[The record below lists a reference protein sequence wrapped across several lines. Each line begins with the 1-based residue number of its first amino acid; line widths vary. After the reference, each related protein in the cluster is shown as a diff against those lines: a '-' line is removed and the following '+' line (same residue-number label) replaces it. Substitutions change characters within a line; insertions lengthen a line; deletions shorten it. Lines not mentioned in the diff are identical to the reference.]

1 MMIQRHQQLH
11 SELPRMVQGDL
22 KGAKLKTEYL
32 YQGGRMPTLLR
43 TGFPSPLGHLVT
55 LTICFSKKYS
65 PVFHI

>member
-11 SELPRMVQGDL
+11 SELPRMIQGDL

-32 YQGGRMPTLLR
+32 YQGRRMTTLLR
-43 TGFPSPLGHLVT
+43 TRVFLPPGASCYLNDL
-55 LTICFSKKYS
+55 LQQKYS